1 MYLEHIA
8 HNWLYPRIIWM
19 LEDTISEPCMALI
32 VCRNLCKQDK
42 RKKIRFGVQNMGFFI
57 TSAAV
62 HDINLSSLPYDRLFC
77 VCRGYKKNVRGS
89 LHTYSMAI
97 CYLRE

>member
-32 VCRNLCKQDK
+32 VCRNLWKQDK
-42 RKKIRFGVQNMGFFI
+42 REKIMGFFI
-57 TSAAV
+57 TTSAAV
-62 HDINLSSLPYDRLFC
+62 HDINLSNLPWPFVLFY
-77 VCRGYKKNVRGS
+77 RGIKTNVGGS

-97 CYLRE
+97 RYLRE

>member
-32 VCRNLCKQDK
+32 VCRNLWKQDK
-42 RKKIRFGVQNMGFFI
+42 RKKNKLGAGVQNMGFFI

-62 HDINLSSLPYDRLFC
+62 HDINLSSLP
-77 VCRGYKKNVRGS
+77 
-89 LHTYSMAI
+89 
-97 CYLRE
+97 

>member
-1 MYLEHIA
+1 MYLEQIA

-32 VCRNLCKQDK
+32 VCRNLWKQDK
-42 RKKIRFGVQNMGFFI
+42 RKKNKLGAGVQNMGFFI

-62 HDINLSSLPYDRLFC
+62 HDINLSSLP
-77 VCRGYKKNVRGS
+77 
-89 LHTYSMAI
+89 
-97 CYLRE
+97 